1 MTAKKSATVSASAA
15 PATAPETAT
24 VAAASFQS
32 NEVDNVLSALM
43 NPEFATFA
51 VSELDQRVAAAEANL
66 ELLRAQRARLT
77 GVQTAAK
84 RRAPKAAKTKA
95 ASSKPRS
102 TSNADHGPA
111 ITRALGNDSLDKA
124 GILQRLE
131 AEKHEIASNV
141 LSTYL
146 GVMTKRGELL
156 QTKISAKRATYKRN
170 KSYKAG

>member
-1 MTAKKSATVSASAA
+1 MTAKKSATVSASV
-15 PATAPETAT
+15 TAPETAT

-77 GVQTAAK
+77 GGVQTAAK
-84 RRAPKAAKTKA
+84 RRAPKASAAKA
-95 ASSKPRS
+95 VSSTPRS
-102 TSNADHGPA
+102 TSNTDHGPA
-111 ITRALGNDSLDKA
+111 ITRALANDSLDKA

-170 KSYKAG
+170 KSYKAS